1 MRLKELE
8 RLFAGCGLTEAFVE
22 QEALFLWPQ
31 VVGER
36 TARLTEPLSVR
47 EGVLSVR
54 VGNHVAAQ
62 EYTLMREAWLQR
74 LNARLKRP
82 LKDVRFKVAPINTTF
97 GKAQKTPDVDGVQ
110 LNEQELAAVQ
120 SMVSEIADERVRRSF
135 QKLIEAHKKLQ
146 KLKAQQRAGK
156 KCPGCGLYHD
166 AVETLCA
173 YCRLEGKTR

>member
-8 RLFAGCGLTEAFVE
+8 RLFAGCGLTEAFAE
-22 QEALFLWPQ
+22 QEALFRWPQ

-47 EGVLSVR
+47 EGVLYVR
-54 VGNHVAAQ
+54 VGNHVSAQ

-82 LKDVRFKVAPINTTF
+82 LKDIRFKVAPINTISS
-97 GKAQKTPDVDGVQ
+97 KTPEALDVDGIQ
-110 LNEQELAAVQ
+110 LNEQELADVQ
-120 SMVSEIADERVRRSF
+120 NMVSEIADERVKRSF

-146 KLKAQQRAGK
+146 KLRAQRSAEK

-166 AVETLCA
+166 AVEVLCV
-173 YCRLEGKTR
+173 YCRLEGKTA